1 MAAVETVVLVA
12 SQGVTEF
19 RFSFLSA
26 ISWIIGSRHLISIGM
41 ANQERER
48 NDEARRMSNNAVSVL
63 IIDDDRPTPRLLKRG
78 LAASKYRPVEA
89 GTGEDGLDL
98 LSSKRPDIGSSSD
111 QPAKGCRRDG
121 WRSALGAIWVELPEK
136 KPRPTHSSLRRAG
149 DAAPR
154 ASGEEGG
161 LARCW
166 DAAPHCYR
174 AQIIGTFHTLAQ
186 ADRRAGLRLTRQRHG
201 CSGTSNA
208 ICCLPTLPAAQLA
221 LKR

>member
-48 NDEARRMSNNAVSVL
+48 NDEARRMSNNAVGVL

-89 GTGEDGLDL
+89 GTGG
-98 LSSKRPDIGSSSD
+98 
-111 QPAKGCRRDG
+111 
-121 WRSALGAIWVELPEK
+121 
-136 KPRPTHSSLRRAG
+136 
-149 DAAPR
+149 
-154 ASGEEGG
+154 
-161 LARCW
+161 
-166 DAAPHCYR
+166 
-174 AQIIGTFHTLAQ
+174 
-186 ADRRAGLRLTRQRHG
+186 
-201 CSGTSNA
+201 
-208 ICCLPTLPAAQLA
+208 
-221 LKR
+221 